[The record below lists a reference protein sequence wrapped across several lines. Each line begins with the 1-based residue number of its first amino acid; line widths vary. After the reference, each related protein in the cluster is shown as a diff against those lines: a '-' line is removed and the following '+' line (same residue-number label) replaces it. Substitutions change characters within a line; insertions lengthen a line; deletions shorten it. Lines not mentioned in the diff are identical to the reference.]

1 MPGPRLEQGRI
12 LVTGGSGLLGGELRK
27 LLPEALYPDSS
38 EFDVRDRVAMGRV
51 LAAADPRV
59 VLHAAAFTSP
69 PAVEKDPARAIDV
82 NIIGTANLVALCAE
96 RGIRLIYVSTDY
108 VFRGDRGGYAED
120 SAVYPVNRYAWSKLG
135 GECAA
140 RLYDRALIVRTSFGP
155 NVFPYPKAFVDQWT
169 SREPVRTIAAKL
181 VGLLEREDLTG
192 VIHLGGPRR
201 SVFEYAKS
209 LDSAR
214 PVETL
219 SRSEVDFPVPRD
231 TSLDCRR
238 HEGLFPPKE
247 RARP

>member
-1 MPGPRLEQGRI
+1 MLEQERI
-12 LVTGGSGLLGGELRK
+12 LVTGGSGLLGGELRR
-27 LLPEALYPDSS
+27 LLPGALYPDSS
-38 EFDVRDRVAMGRV
+38 EFDVCDRAGMSRF

-59 VLHAAAFTSP
+59 VLHGAAFTSP
-69 PAVEKDPARAIDV
+69 PAVEKDPTRAIDV
-82 NIIGTANLVALCAE
+82 NVIGTANLVVLCAE

-120 SAVYPVNRYAWSKLG
+120 SPVYPVNRYAWSKLG

-169 SREPVRTIAAKL
+169 SRESVRTIAGKL
-181 VGLLEREDLTG
+181 IALLEREELNG

-201 SVFEYAKS
+201 SVYEYARS
-209 LDSAR
+209 LDPAQQVDR
-214 PVETL
+214 L

-231 TSLDCRR
+231 TSLDCGKYD
-238 HEGLFPPKE
+238 GLFAPAKE